1 MVQLN
6 HDVCVFN
13 QANAPTLIVSSAID
27 VHIQHLRETR
37 VGALMQLWSTSRP
50 LTDSTC
56 RRHHILHLADE
67 QISYITPSQQEM
79 DVSPS
84 LPTSPVQGT
93 DVSDQ
98 PPTKLVQGSD
108 DSDPPDTEVSHSPK
122 ETQPQIPHFADTTHS
137 GSSHQLG
144 PYRIFLDICSGATR
158 PLSQACLNRGKC
170 ILSFDILINADMD
183 LLNDNSYEQLLRLCS
198 SGVVP
203 YASASPSCGQY
214 S

>member
-1 MVQLN
+1 
-6 HDVCVFN
+6 
-13 QANAPTLIVSSAID
+13 
-27 VHIQHLRETR
+27 
-37 VGALMQLWSTSRP
+37 
-50 LTDSTC
+50 
-56 RRHHILHLADE
+56 
-67 QISYITPSQQEM
+67 M

-84 LPTSPVQGT
+84 LPTSPARGA

-98 PPTKLVQGSD
+98 PPTTLVKGSE

-122 ETQPQIPHFADTTHS
+122 ETQPQVPHFADTTHI

-144 PYRIFLDICSGATR
+144 PSRIFLDIYSGATR

-183 LLNDNSYEQLLRLCS
+183 LLNDNSYEQLLRLCP
-198 SGVVP
+198 SGVVA

-214 S
+214 SRLKLRPGGPPPVRTPDY